1 MNTLGLVIER
11 EYTSRVKKKSF
22 ILLTIL
28 MPFLFVGLA
37 FVPMWLSTIKDSGV
51 KKIAVIDQTGLY
63 APDLK
68 SSEHYQFQLVGD
80 ADTTNYQTQLGNE
93 LFAILQITG
102 DLSKN
107 PKAVSLTS
115 GKQTPMDLQS
125 QIENTL
131 SEKVTQQK
139 LDELAASGN
148 VDQAAIT
155 QVRNIIESGSHISLS
170 TLKWSKSGDVSET
183 STTVASIVGM
193 TFTILIYMFIMIY
206 GSMVMQAV
214 MEEKR
219 SRIVEVMISS
229 MKPVNLLIGKIIA
242 IGLVGLTQLLIWA
255 VMVGVLF
262 LAGSSFL
269 GLSQEVM
276 NAQTTAN
283 GMEMAAD
290 IDAAGIMSMLMTI
303 NWVEIAVFFIVYFI
317 GGFVLYASI
326 FAVIGASV
334 DNEQDVQQFM
344 MPVTILLL
352 FAFYAG
358 FYSVQNPDGPLAYW
372 CSFIPFTSP
381 IVMMVRIP
389 FGIPFWQE
397 LLSVALLYG
406 TFILISYL
414 AAKIYRVGILMYG
427 KKPTL
432 KEIIKWATYK

>member
-155 QVRNIIESGSHISLS
+155 QVQNIIESGSHISLS